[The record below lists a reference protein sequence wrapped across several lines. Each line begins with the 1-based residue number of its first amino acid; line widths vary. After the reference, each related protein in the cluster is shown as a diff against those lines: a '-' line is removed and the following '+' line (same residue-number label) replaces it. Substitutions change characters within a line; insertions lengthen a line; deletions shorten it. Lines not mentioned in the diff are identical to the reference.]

1 MSAASVTPFFS
12 VLIPCYNRPEYVSQ
26 AVASVLANTET
37 DSELIVSDNCSPR
50 RPEII
55 QALAPY
61 VSDPRLTFVLQPEN
75 LGEARNRHFL
85 MQRACGVYRIILADD
100 DLLAPHALATLRA
113 TIARQPGFDL
123 YLFGYTVVDEDGRV
137 FETRHAL
144 APIELS
150 LAQSRT
156 VQELFCSDVFPYWF
170 FHPATF
176 CFPASLHADIVPNHT
191 IGIGDDL
198 IFIFDALLA
207 GKRGFVIPEALF
219 SYRKFMGPR
228 TYSQPNLSQG
238 RYANIITRRHIFY
251 HLLGR
256 DQLPAPFGEFIRSRA
271 FRERF
276 LYNAI
281 ITDRHA
287 TMESLEQ
294 LDLQPEHL
302 REARNYWQARPKS
315 WFGQW
320 LQLQR
325 LFRYVGY
332 FGFRGLVESAK
343 VFRQR
348 RAYRQSIARL

>member
-1 MSAASVTPFFS
+1 MPFFS

-26 AVASVLANTET
+26 AVASVLVNTET
-37 DSELIVSDNCSPR
+37 DFELIVSDNCSPR
-50 RPEII
+50 QAEII
-55 QALAPY
+55 QALAPFA
-61 VSDPRLTFVLQPEN
+61 VDSRLTFVTQPEN

-85 MQRACGVYRIILADD
+85 MQRACGAYQIILADD
-100 DLLAPHALATLRA
+100 DLLAPHALKTLKS
-113 TIARQPGFDL
+113 TIASQPGNDL
-123 YLFGYTVVDEDGRV
+123 YFFGYTVVDEDGRV

-144 APIELS
+144 APIAVS
-150 LAQSRT
+150 LTESVT
-156 VQELFCSDVFPYWF
+156 MQELFYADIFPYWF
-170 FHPATF
+170 YHPATF

-207 GKRGFVIPEALF
+207 GKRGFVVPEALF

-238 RYANIITRRHIFY
+238 RFANIITRRHIY
-251 HLLGR
+251 YNLIAR
-256 DQLPAPFGEFIRSRA
+256 DLLPAPFGDFVRSRT

-294 LDLQPEHL
+294 FDLQPEHL
-302 REARNYWQARPKS
+302 REARKYWLDRPKS
-315 WFGQW
+315 CFGPW

-332 FGFRGLVESAK
+332 FGFRGLLESAK